1 MLRAAQ
7 PGVMAISK
15 AVGEGTTIRRVG
27 AATGRA
33 VGTDKVA
40 PFSLL
45 ALLLLW
51 WLMLSPTLA
60 DGASRK
66 TRMRQRQYH
75 R

>member
-15 AVGEGTTIRRVG
+15 AVGEETTIRRVAAVTGG
-27 AATGRA
+27 AVR
-33 VGTDKVA
+33 TDKVA

-45 ALLLLW
+45 ALFLLW

-66 TRMRQRQYH
+66 TRVRQRQYN